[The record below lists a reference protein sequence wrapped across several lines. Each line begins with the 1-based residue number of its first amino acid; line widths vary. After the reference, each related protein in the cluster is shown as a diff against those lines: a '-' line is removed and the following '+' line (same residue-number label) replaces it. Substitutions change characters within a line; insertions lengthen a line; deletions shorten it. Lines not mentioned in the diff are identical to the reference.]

1 MTGRF
6 VFNRWLLLSISIA
19 TVSSVLVAMAEE
31 MEPTSKSYSLRSSL
45 DKLLQWRRRSQ
56 RGGESEGEGGPRMAV
71 AAALCFV
78 AAGVSSAGGVGG
90 GSLFLPIL
98 NLVARIDLKR
108 ASKYSAFMVAGNAAS
123 NVLYSVFS
131 ASTGAGGGHLI
142 DYDIALLSEP
152 CMLLGVTLGVICN
165 IAFPEWL
172 VTLLF
177 VVILAGST
185 FKTCRAGGRRWREE
199 SEEMREKKGEKV
211 GGVEE
216 GGKDLEKPL
225 LPEEGGPPRRFP
237 LKKVAFLLMVWL
249 CFFLLQFLRGDKE
262 GKGIIKIKRCGLG
275 YWLTT
280 SSQVPVA
287 LLFTTYIMY
296 ANDRQQRRRR
306 RQGDDHKSFDVPQ
319 TVVEDLPKIIF
330 PIAALLAGVLGGLFG
345 IGGGLLMNPVLL
357 QIGISP
363 QITASTSCFMVF
375 FSASMSS
382 MQYLML
388 GMKEVNQALLMAAG
402 CSVTSMAGVILIQR
416 AVGKYGRASL
426 IIFTLSTVMVLSSIS
441 ITGFGI
447 IDIWKDYMDGRSLG
461 FKLPC

>member
-1 MTGRF
+1 
-6 VFNRWLLLSISIA
+6 
-19 TVSSVLVAMAEE
+19 
-31 MEPTSKSYSLRSSL
+31 
-45 DKLLQWRRRSQ
+45 
-56 RGGESEGEGGPRMAV
+56 
-71 AAALCFV
+71 
-78 AAGVSSAGGVGG
+78 
-90 GSLFLPIL
+90 
-98 NLVARIDLKR
+98 
-108 ASKYSAFMVAGNAAS
+108 MVAGNAAS

-199 SEEMREKKGEKV
+199 SEEMREKKGEKEV
-211 GGVEE
+211 PLEE
-216 GGKDLEKPL
+216 GG
-225 LPEEGGPPRRFP
+225 
-237 LKKVAFLLMVWL
+237 VLLMVWL

-306 RQGDDHKSFDVPQ
+306 HGGRRSTQDHISYSSAP
-319 TVVEDLPKIIF
+319 
-330 PIAALLAGVLGGLFG
+330 GRRSRGLFG